1 MSERIL
7 LACWDDGTRI
17 GRFVE
22 REDAPIHFEY
32 AEGYHGI
39 PISVSLPLG
48 AGETATHAA
57 ANFLANLLPE
67 SEAARARI
75 ARRHGLDPNDN
86 FGLLGVIGRECAGAL
101 ILTAENEPPPT
112 LPGEYRALDEASFER
127 WYEMR
132 EVQPLMTT
140 PDGRVRLSLAGAQAK
155 AALRF
160 DEEGQPWLPLDGAA
174 STHIIKP
181 TIPRTR
187 PNTVYVEWYCMQLA
201 AEILGPSAVAWTD
214 LWKRCLRVRRFD
226 RQVTETGIRRIHQ
239 EDLCQALGLPPTAK
253 YETIHAV
260 EAPGDTLLTRVA
272 RLIDELGRA
281 GRIRIPALEK
291 RTLYRYLLIN
301 NLLLNADA
309 HLKNFTLLHPSDGS
323 TRLAPLYDVLCTQV
337 IHMRAGNET
346 GWDREPAHEIPVENE
361 LALAIGNARRVDT
374 IGEAECVDCA
384 TRQLGLSA
392 RYARDEFRRYR
403 QRLLEA
409 IPVAQAKSIEYHP
422 SAEPAIDETAQ
433 VLSRHHRRPT

>member
-7 LACWDDGTRI
+7 IAWWDDGTLI
-17 GRFVE
+17 GRFIE
-22 REDAPIHFEY
+22 HEDAPIGFDY
-32 AEGYHGI
+32 AADYHGI
-39 PISVSLPLG
+39 PLSVSLPLDTSQ
-48 AGETATHAA
+48 ASTRAP

-67 SEAARARI
+67 SETARARI

-101 ILTAENEPPPT
+101 ILTAGDEPPPT

-160 DEEGQPWLPLDGAA
+160 DGEGQPWLPLDGAA

-181 TIPRTR
+181 AIPRTR

-201 AEILGPSAVAWTD
+201 AKILGPSAVAWTD
-214 LWKRCLRVRRFD
+214 LWRRCLRVRRFD

-253 YETIHAV
+253 YETIKTA
-260 EAPGDTLLTRVA
+260 EAPGDTLLASVF
-272 RLIDELGRA
+272 RLFDDLGKS
-281 GRIRIPALEK
+281 GRMRIPALEK
-291 RTLYRYLLIN
+291 RTLYRYLLVN
-301 NLLLNADA
+301 SLLLNADA
-309 HLKNFTLLHPSDGS
+309 HLKNFALLHLPNGS

-337 IHMRAGNET
+337 TRMRAGNES

-361 LALAIGNARRVDT
+361 LALAIGHARRIDA
-374 IGEAECVDCA
+374 IGEADCVDCA
-384 TRQLGLSA
+384 TKQLGLST
-392 RYARDEFRRYR
+392 RYARDEFRRCR

-409 IPVAQAKSIEYHP
+409 IPIVQADLIKNHP
-422 SAEPAIDETAQ
+422 SAEAAIDETAQ
-433 VLSRHHRRPT
+433 VLSRHHR